1 MCSQVQSVAKGVLT
15 AEYPV
20 FTLFLADIGQ
30 ASTPNG
36 IAAIA
41 AYKALEAAVANFQT
55 GSTITEV
62 ESALTAFLSVWNV
75 IPIPAQAQELGDV
88 IIAAVEGI
96 LGLLGGSSV
105 PAGTPTAD
113 EIKAHQA
120 TYISHASA
128 EVQAKAPWLKV
139 TRMDR
144 AKVFVE
150 GGEHV
155 GAVKFKE
162 AWDPAQERAAAVNAK
177 YENLKIA

>member
-1 MCSQVQSVAKGVLT
+1 MCDKVKSVASGVLT

-20 FTLFLADIGQ
+20 LVTFLEDIGQ
-30 ASTPNG
+30 ENTTEGQSAL
-36 IAAIA
+36 A
-41 AYKALEAAVANFQT
+41 AYKALEVAVTNFQV
-55 GSTITEV
+55 GSTITDV
-62 ESALTAFLSVWNV
+62 ESGLTAFLAVFDV
-75 IPIPAQAQELGDV
+75 LPIPDDAKEMAGV
-88 IIAAVEGI
+88 FVAAVEGI
-96 LGLLGGSSV
+96 LGLLGGSSS
-105 PAGTPTAD
+105 PSPSATPD

-120 TYISHASA
+120 AYISHASV

-139 TRMDR
+139 TRLDR

-162 AWDPAQERAAAVNAK
+162 AWDPAQARAAAVNAK